1 MKIKLIFVVLVCA
14 IFAGE
19 ALSQSAAREG
29 SIPGVTA
36 AFIPFPEKDKIK
48 FEDAVERAKENDP
61 KAYYWL
67 SYYFFNGDG
76 VERDAVAGGKFLQTA
91 VGLKDPNACYLAGL
105 YFEVYAL
112 RDENDLFEGYA
123 HLPENMRRSI
133 FDVARVLTLN
143 YINLAALKMPD
154 GVVSDLGGGHFSYT
168 NDVASGYVVDLYLT
182 AVNGG
187 LTCATND
194 IVRLK
199 LLSTQCRERIAARVV
214 AKEKERARSAAALNL
229 LVDPN
234 KEAEEA
240 RQQEAA
246 KEEELALRQA
256 ELERERQEEEHKK
269 QQEYWRTW
277 PKSLREGYS
286 KLVLDAEKKFNCVI
300 DNGEFDD
307 VWVKSGGK
315 SLIVCVEGRWGV
327 DRYFKIDSDG
337 KIVAW
342 TSREDDLEELKWLN
356 EERER
361 RIDELRT
368 KWAEE
373 RGMSLEEAK
382 SKYEEAEEAKSKY
395 YERLKSSARSPEE
408 CRAVERK
415 EQREQL
421 LAIQEELRRVRESKV
436 AAMDQ

>member
-1 MKIKLIFVVLVCA
+1 MRGRRETVKIKLIFVVLVCA

-112 RDENDLFEGYA
+112 RDEDDLFEGYA

-256 ELERERQEEEHKK
+256 ELERERQAELERKRQEEERKK
-269 QQEYWRTW
+269 QWEYWSTW
-277 PKSLREGYS
+277 PNGLGEEYD

-300 DNGEFDD
+300 DN
-307 VWVKSGGK
+307 SGDFMNVRICGGDK
-315 SLIVCVEGRWGV
+315 SLIVGITGNWRH
-327 DRYFKIDSDG
+327 DRYCKIDPDG
-337 KIVAW
+337 KIVTW
-342 TSREDDLEELKWLN
+342 TSREEDLEELKWFK
-356 EERER
+356 EEEAR
-361 RIDELRT
+361 RLDELRT
-368 KWAEE
+368 KWAEG
-373 RGMSLEEAK
+373 RGMSLEEANR
-382 SKYEEAEEAKSKY
+382 KYDEWL
-395 YERLKSSARSPEE
+395 RSSSPCPFPSRRSPLMR
-408 CRAVERK
+408 RAG
-415 EQREQL
+415 
-421 LAIQEELRRVRESKV
+421 AALRGHGK
-436 AAMDQ
+436 